1 MTPTNTQ
8 SWYAELIKP
17 TWAPDPS
24 LFGKVWSVLYVMIII
39 AFIYTCVKTFGNPF
53 SSVSS
58 GASGASPVNLWP
70 KYIFYIFTFNIVAN
84 VLFSPIQFILRNLP
98 LATFDI
104 FLILASCFALVYYI
118 FPYSKVISLLLVPYT
133 IWVCIATVLQGTI
146 TYLNR

>member
-1 MTPTNTQ
+1 MTPSNTQ
-8 SWYAELIKP
+8 SWYTELIKP

-53 SSVSS
+53 
-58 GASGASPVNLWP
+58 GASAASPEALWP
-70 KYIFYIFTFNIVAN
+70 KYIFYIFTFNIIAN
-84 VLFSPIQFILRNLP
+84 VLFSPIQFIFRNLP

>member
-39 AFIYTCVKTFGNPF
+39 AFIYTCIKTFGNTINP
-53 SSVSS
+53 
-58 GASGASPVNLWP
+58 WP
-70 KYIFYIFTFNIVAN
+70 KYIFYIFTFNIIAN

>member
-39 AFIYTCVKTFGNPF
+39 AFIYTCIKTFGNPF
-53 SSVSS
+53 SS

-70 KYIFYIFTFNIVAN
+70 KYIFYIFTFNIIAN
-84 VLFSPIQFILRNLP
+84 LLFSPIQFWLRNLP

-104 FLILASCFALVYYI
+104 LLILGSCFALVYYI

>member
-39 AFIYTCVKTFGNPF
+39 AFIYTCIKTFGNT
-53 SSVSS
+53 
-58 GASGASPVNLWP
+58 ANTWP

-104 FLILASCFALVYYI
+104 LLILGSCFALVYYI